1 MAEVKIFQLLNIQR
15 RYLRSTQLERDF
27 RDPTALQGYVVTK
40 QARQSLDRI
49 AEGLDAKSGQRAW
62 RITGDY
68 GSGKSSFAL
77 LLAHLFAGRDSNL
90 PPQIRRSL
98 DLTNLRRN
106 AVSYLPILVTG
117 SREALSFAVA
127 RALSTALHEQFDG
140 RSKLKVSERLTS
152 AIERGPGAVTDQ
164 STIEFILEANS
175 ELIAKGKTKGLFI
188 IFDELGKFLEFA
200 ALHPDRQDVFFLQQL
215 AELSTRSG
223 REPIFTLGLLH
234 QGFNAYADMLSQS
247 AQKEWEK
254 VAGRFEEILFDQ
266 PLDQVT
272 QLIGS
277 ALNTS
282 DRLQPRGIDSKA
294 RQAMRS
300 VAGFG
305 WFGAAPATTSLIEAA
320 PGLYPLHP
328 TLVPVLVKL
337 FSRFGQNE
345 RSLFSFLL
353 SSEPF
358 GLQSFAQ
365 GRAGPDNFYLIHHLY
380 DYAASNFGHR
390 LSVQSY
396 RSHWNHI
403 ESLIRSFPGQP
414 GDIEI
419 AVLKTV
425 GLLNLINS
433 PELIPT
439 DETITLALGRQ
450 GDEPDKSVQS
460 AIRRLQKERHVLFWR
475 GRAGGYCL
483 WSHTS
488 VNLEAAYESAGRAL
502 GHSHRVAA
510 HITEQLDARPLVARR
525 HYIQTGNLRHF
536 QVEYCGI
543 VQLESVASAAKE
555 NADGRIII
563 PLCETPEEQ
572 ELATMFARNFVDH
585 PGTLIGITEPLASLS
600 GLLLEVQRWA
610 WVQTN
615 TPELKDDRYAA
626 EEVARQLSS
635 ARQTLEKQVQHYA
648 GLKQSGS
655 SAMSLQW
662 YHQGKLQKIS
672 SATALLS
679 YLSELS
685 DDLYDHAP
693 IVHNELINRRNL
705 SSAAASARMRLIE
718 RMFNFSAHELLGMD
732 SAKKPPEMSIYL
744 SLLQGA
750 NLHVQRNGVWTL
762 QEPPEG
768 DDPCHLLPGLT
779 CLKELLES
787 RSDSRVPVT
796 EVLAALRRPPYG
808 IRDGIIPILLVLT
821 LLNHEH
827 EIALYENGTF
837 LSAVAKEEILR
848 LTKAPDTFDLQ
859 FCRVQG
865 VRRTLF
871 DKLTTVLELNVRSKK
886 TEILDI
892 VRPLCVFVAQLPEYA
907 RNTARLS
914 LPARAARDNILA
926 AREPGTLLF
935 KQLPEALD
943 LQPFGTEQS
952 SKMNQERVQEFVV
965 CLKSALDELKTT
977 YPNLMARIREK
988 VLAAFDAPK
997 SGAALQAFREDLS
1010 RRCQD
1015 LVVNIT
1021 DMDLK
1026 AFCLRLLD
1034 SRFAEVDWLESVGS
1048 YVATT
1053 PPSRWKDDD
1062 ETVFTEKLE
1071 ALVKKFR
1078 RVESVHFSGNK
1089 PASSATAFRV
1099 ALTARNGQEQERVV
1113 HLTAQE
1119 DQEAKNIEQK
1129 ISQLL
1134 AQNDRVS
1141 ITAMSRVIWRL
1152 LENHHEQ
1159 NGN

>member
-1 MAEVKIFQLLNIQR
+1 MHQ
-15 RYLRSTQLERDF
+15 
-27 RDPTALQGYVVTK
+27 
-40 QARQSLDRI
+40 
-49 AEGLDAKSGQRAW
+49 
-62 RITGDY
+62 
-68 GSGKSSFAL
+68 
-77 LLAHLFAGRDSNL
+77 
-90 PPQIRRSL
+90 
-98 DLTNLRRN
+98 
-106 AVSYLPILVTG
+106 
-117 SREALSFAVA
+117 
-127 RALSTALHEQFDG
+127 QFDG
-140 RSKLKVSERLTS
+140 RSRLKVSGRLT
-152 AIERGPGAVTDQ
+152 AALAKGGVVTDQ
-164 STIEFILEANS
+164 TTLQFILEANS
-175 ELIAKGKTKGLFI
+175 ELIARGKAKGLFI
-188 IFDELGKFLEFA
+188 ILDELGKFLEFA

-223 REPIFTLGLLH
+223 REPIFMLGLLH

-272 QLIGS
+272 QLIGA

-282 DRLQPRGIDSKA
+282 DRLQPTGIDTKSQ
-294 RQAMRS
+294 QAMRTA
-300 VAGFG
+300 VALG
-305 WFGAAPATTSLIEAA
+305 WFGAAPARSSLVDTA
-320 PGLYPLHP
+320 PSLYPLHP
-328 TLVPVLVKL
+328 TLIPVLVKL

-358 GLQSFAQ
+358 GLQSFAH
-365 GRAGPDNFYLIHHLY
+365 GKAGPDNFYLIHHLY

-403 ESLIRSFPGQP
+403 ESLIRSFPSQN
-414 GDIEI
+414 DVEI

-439 DETITLALGRQ
+439 DETLALALGRC
-450 GDEPDKSVQS
+450 GDESDKTVQS
-460 AIRRLQKERHVLFWR
+460 AIHRLQKERHVLFWR

-488 VNLEAAYESAGRAL
+488 VNLEAAYESAVRTL
-502 GHSHRVAA
+502 GHSHRVTA
-510 HITEQLDARPLVARR
+510 HITEQLDARPIVARR
-525 HYIQTGNLRHF
+525 HYIETGNLRYF
-536 QVEYCGI
+536 QVVYCG
-543 VQLESVASAAKE
+543 VDRLQSVADAAKE
-555 NADGRIII
+555 KADGRIII
-563 PLCETPEEQ
+563 PLCETSEEQ
-572 ELATMFARNFVDH
+572 KLAIEFAQNFTDY
-585 PGTLIGITEPLASLS
+585 PDTLIGITQPLASLS
-600 GLLLEVQRWA
+600 APLLEVQCWA

-635 ARQTLEKQVQHYA
+635 SRQTLEKKVQHYA
-648 GLKQSGS
+648 GLKQSSS

-662 YHQGKLQKIS
+662 YHQGKLQKIA
-672 SATALLS
+672 SATVLLS
-679 YLSELS
+679 YLSKLS
-685 DDLYDHAP
+685 DDLYTHAP
-693 IVHNELINRRNL
+693 IVRNELINRRNL

-718 RMFNFSAHELLGMD
+718 RMFNFSGQELLGMD
-732 SAKKPPEMSIYL
+732 KSKKPPEMSIYL
-744 SLLQGA
+744 SLFKEA
-750 NLHVQRNGVWTL
+750 NLHVQKDGVWTL

-768 DDPCHLLPGLT
+768 KDPCNLLPGLT
-779 CLKELLES
+779 CLRRLLEE
-787 RSDSRVPVT
+787 RSDSRVPMT
-796 EVLAALRRPPYG
+796 DVLAALRRPPYG

-837 LSAVAKEEILR
+837 LSSVAREEILR

-871 DKLTTVLELNVRSKK
+871 DKLNTVLDLNVRSKK
-886 TEILDI
+886 AEILDI

-935 KQLPEALD
+935 KQLPEALN
-943 LQPFGTEQS
+943 LKPFGTEQS
-952 SKMNQERVQEFVV
+952 SKLNQERVQEFVV
-965 CLKSALDELKTT
+965 CLKSALDELKTA
-977 YPNLMARIREK
+977 YPNLMTRIRDK
-988 VLAAFDAPK
+988 VLASFDAPK
-997 SGAALQAFREDLS
+997 SGSALQTFREELS
-1010 RRCQD
+1010 RKCQD

-1034 SRFAEVDWLESVGS
+1034 SRSADVDWLESVGS

-1053 PPSRWKDDD
+1053 PPSRWKDDE

-1078 RVESVHFSGNK
+1078 RVESVHFSSNK
-1089 PASSATAFRV
+1089 SANSATAFRV

-1113 HLTAQE
+1113 HLTDQE

-1134 AQNDRVS
+1134 TPDDRVS

-1152 LENHHEQ
+1152 LENPHEH
-1159 NGN
+1159 NAN

>member
-1 MAEVKIFQLLNIQR
+1 MAEVKISQLLNIQR

-27 RDPTALQGYVVTK
+27 RDPDTLQGYLVTT
-40 QARQSLDRI
+40 QARQSLERI
-49 AEGLDAKSGQRAW
+49 AEGSDAKSGQRAW

-77 LLAHLFAGRDSNL
+77 LLAHLFAGHASNL

-98 DLTNLRRN
+98 DLTRLRRN

-140 RSKLKVSERLTS
+140 RSRLKVSERL
-152 AIERGPGAVTDQ
+152 AAALEKGPGAVSDQ
-164 STIEFILEANS
+164 STLQFILEANS
-175 ELIAKGKTKGLFI
+175 ELIARGKTRGLFI
-188 IFDELGKFLEFA
+188 ILDELGKFLEFA

-282 DRLQPRGIDSKA
+282 DRLQPRGIDTRAK
-294 RQAMRS
+294 QAMRS
-300 VAGFG
+300 ATAFG
-305 WFGAAPATTSLIEAA
+305 WFGAAPATTSLVDAA
-320 PGLYPLHP
+320 SSLYPLHP

-358 GLQSFAQ
+358 GLQSFAH
-365 GRAGPDNFYLIHHLY
+365 GKAGPDNFYLIHHLY

-403 ESLIRSFPGQP
+403 ESLIRSFPSQNE
-414 GDIEI
+414 IEI

-439 DETITLALGRQ
+439 DETIALALGRH
-450 GDEPDKSVQS
+450 GDGTDKSVQS
-460 AIRRLQKERHVLFWR
+460 AISRLQKERHVLFWR

-536 QVEYCGI
+536 TVEYCGLT
-543 VQLESVASAAKE
+543 QLESFASAPQK
-555 NADGRIII
+555 NADGRIVI
-563 PLCETPEEQ
+563 PLCETPEEK
-572 ELATMFARNFVDH
+572 EAAVAFARRFVEH
-585 PGTLIGITEPLASLS
+585 PDTLIGITEPLASLS

-635 ARQTLEKQVQHYA
+635 SRQTLEKQVQHYA

-662 YHQGKLQKIS
+662 YHQGKLQKIP

-679 YLSELS
+679 HLSELC
-685 DDLYDHAP
+685 DDLYVHAP
-693 IVHNELINRRNL
+693 KVHNELINRRSL

-718 RMFNFSAHELLGMD
+718 RMFNFSDQELLGMD

-744 SLLQGA
+744 SLLKEA
-750 NLHVQRNGVWTL
+750 NLHVEKDGVWTL
-762 QEPPEG
+762 QEPPV
-768 DDPCHLLPGLT
+768 DRDPCNLLPGLT
-779 CLKELLES
+779 CLRELLES
-787 RSDSRVPVT
+787 RSDSRVPMT
-796 EVLAALRRPPYG
+796 DVLAALRRPPYG
-808 IRDGIIPILLVLT
+808 IRDGVIPILLVLT
-821 LLNHEH
+821 LLNHDH

-837 LSAVAKEEILR
+837 LCTIAKEEILR
-848 LTKAPDTFDLQ
+848 LTKAPETFDLQ

-871 DKLTTVLELNVRSKK
+871 DKLTTVLDVNVRFKK
-886 TEILDI
+886 VEILDI

-907 RNTARLS
+907 RYTARLS
-914 LPARAARDNILA
+914 PPARAARDNILA

-935 KQLPEALD
+935 KQLPEALE
-943 LQPFGTEQS
+943 LPPFGTEQS
-952 SKMNQERVQEFVV
+952 SSINQARVQAFVV
-965 CLKSALDELKTT
+965 CLKAALDELKTA
-977 YPNLMARIREK
+977 YPNLMARIRDK

-1010 RRCQD
+1010 RKCQD

-1026 AFCLRLLD
+1026 AFCLRLMD
-1034 SRFAEVDWLESVGS
+1034 GRFAETDWLESVGS

-1062 ETVFTEKLE
+1062 EAVFTEKLE

-1078 RVESVHFSGNK
+1078 RVESVHFSGSK
-1089 PASSATAFRV
+1089 PVSSADAFRV

-1119 DQEAKNIEQK
+1119 DQEARNIEQK
-1129 ISQLL
+1129 ISLLL

-1152 LENHHEQ
+1152 LENHHEH
-1159 NGN
+1159 NAN

>member
-1 MAEVKIFQLLNIQR
+1 MAEVKISQLLNIQR

-27 RDPTALQGYVVTK
+27 RDPNALQGYVVTT

-49 AEGLDAKSGQRAW
+49 AEGLDTKSGQRAW

-77 LLAHLFAGRDSNL
+77 LLALLFAGHDSNL
-90 PPQIRRSL
+90 PPQIRKSL
-98 DLTNLRRN
+98 DLSKLRRN
-106 AVSYLPILVTG
+106 EVNYLPVLVTG
-117 SREALSFAVA
+117 SREPLSLAVA
-127 RALSTALHEQFDG
+127 RALSTALHQQFDG
-140 RSKLKVSERLTS
+140 RSRLKVSERLT
-152 AIERGPGAVTDQ
+152 AALAKGGAVTDQ
-164 STIEFILEANS
+164 TTLEFISEANS

-188 IFDELGKFLEFA
+188 ILDELGKFLEFA

-266 PLDQVT
+266 PLGQVT

-282 DRLQPRGIDSKA
+282 DRLQPRGIDTKA
-294 RQAMRS
+294 RQAMRT
-300 VAGFG
+300 AADFG
-305 WFGAAPATTSLIEAA
+305 WFGAAPATSSLVDTA
-320 PGLYPLHP
+320 PSLYPLHP

-358 GLQSFAQ
+358 GLQSFAH
-365 GRAGPDNFYLIHHLY
+365 GKAGPDNFYLIHHLY

-403 ESLIRSFPGQP
+403 ESLIRSFPSQN
-414 GDIEI
+414 DIEL

-439 DETITLALGRQ
+439 DETIVLALGRH
-450 GDEPDKSVQS
+450 GDESDKSVQS

-488 VNLEAAYESAGRAL
+488 VNLEATYEAAGRAL
-502 GHSHRVAA
+502 GHAHRVAA

-536 QVEYCGI
+536 TVVYCGYD
-543 VQLESVASAAKE
+543 QLVSAASAPKE

-572 ELATMFARNFVDH
+572 EEATKIARNIVDH
-585 PGTLIGITEPLASLS
+585 RDTLIGITEPLASLS
-600 GLLLEVQRWA
+600 GLLLEVHRWA

-626 EEVARQLSS
+626 EEVARQLTS

-662 YHQGKLQKIS
+662 YHQGKLQKIA

-685 DDLYDHAP
+685 DVLYVDAP
-693 IVHNELINRRNL
+693 KVHNELINRRNL

-718 RMFNFSAHELLGMD
+718 RMFNYSDQELLGMD
-732 SAKKPPEMSIYL
+732 KAKKPPEMSIYL

-768 DDPCHLLPGLT
+768 DDPCHLLP
-779 CLKELLES
+779 CLNKIREILES
-787 RSDSRVPVT
+787 KPDERVAVSSLFA
-796 EVLAALRRPPYG
+796 ELRRSPYG
-808 IRDGIIPILLVLT
+808 MRDGILPLLLVLV
-821 LLNHEH
+821 LLEHQH

-837 LSAVAKEEILR
+837 LSSVAKEEILR
-848 LTKAPDTFDLQ
+848 LTKLPLTFELQ
-859 FCRVQG
+859 LCRVHG
-865 VRRTLF
+865 VRRELF
-871 DKLTTVLELNVRSKK
+871 DKLSEMLGVGTGSLRNTD
-886 TEILDI
+886 ILAVI
-892 VRPLCVFVAQLPEYA
+892 RPLCIFVAKLPDYT
-907 RNTARLS
+907 RNTQRLGVG
-914 LPARAARDNILA
+914 ARAVRDALLA
-926 AREPGTLLF
+926 AREPATLLF
-935 KQLPEALD
+935 RTLPVALG
-943 LQPFGTEQS
+943 LAPFSPGE
-952 SKMNQERVQEFVV
+952 MERRGNLRVQEYIAS
-965 CLKSALDELKTT
+965 LRAALDELK
-977 YPNLMARIREK
+977 MAIPQLRDRLRGHIA
-988 VLAAFDAPK
+988 AAFAVQKDPARFQVFRN
-997 SGAALQAFREDLS
+997 ALAERSQNMVVQELS
-1010 RRCQD
+1010 
-1015 LVVNIT
+1015 

-1026 AFCLRLLD
+1026 AFCLRLMDNALP
-1034 SRFAEVDWLESVGS
+1034 EGEWIESVGS
-1048 YVATT
+1048 LVAAT
-1053 PPSRWKDDD
+1053 PPSRWKDSD
-1062 ETVFTEKLE
+1062 EAVFVERLVP
-1071 ALVKKFR
+1071 LVKKFIR
-1078 RVESVHFSGNK
+1078 IESLCFDSTREKH
-1089 PASSATAFRV
+1089 ARATFRV
-1099 ALTARNGQEQERVV
+1099 DLTHTDGTDRNQVLHLQPEEVSTAEQLDKEISSLLKRHDTRISLSALSN
-1113 HLTAQE
+1113 
-1119 DQEAKNIEQK
+1119 N
-1129 ISQLL
+1129 
-1134 AQNDRVS
+1134 
-1141 ITAMSRVIWRL
+1141 IWRL
-1152 LENHHEQ
+1152 LGTTHDK
-1159 NGN
+1159 

>member
-1 MAEVKIFQLLNIQR
+1 MAEVKISQLLNIQR

-27 RDPTALQGYVVTK
+27 RDPNALQGYVVTT

-49 AEGLDAKSGQRAW
+49 AEGLDTKSGQRAW

-77 LLAHLFAGRDSNL
+77 LLALLFAGHDSNL
-90 PPQIRRSL
+90 PPQIRKTL
-98 DLTNLRRN
+98 DLSKLRSN
-106 AVSYLPILVTG
+106 EVNYLPVLVTG
-117 SREALSFAVA
+117 SREPLSLAVA
-127 RALSTALHEQFDG
+127 RALSTALHQQFDG
-140 RSKLKVSERLTS
+140 RSRLKVSERLT
-152 AIERGPGAVTDQ
+152 AALAKGGVVTDQ
-164 STIEFILEANS
+164 TTLEFILEANS

-188 IFDELGKFLEFA
+188 ILDELGKFLEFA

-272 QLIGS
+272 RLIGS

-282 DRLQPRGIDSKA
+282 DGLQPRGIDTKA
-294 RQAMRS
+294 RQAMRTAS
-300 VAGFG
+300 AFG
-305 WFGAAPATTSLIEAA
+305 WFGAAPATSSLVDTA
-320 PGLYPLHP
+320 PSLYPLHP

-358 GLQSFAQ
+358 GLQSFAH
-365 GRAGPDNFYLIHHLY
+365 GKAGPDNFYLIHHLY

-403 ESLIRSFPGQP
+403 ESLIRSFPSQN
-414 GDIEI
+414 DIEL

-439 DETITLALGRQ
+439 DETIVLALGRH
-450 GDEPDKSVQS
+450 GDESDKTVQS

-488 VNLEAAYESAGRAL
+488 VNLEAAYEAAGRAL
-502 GHSHRVAA
+502 GHAHRVAA

-536 QVEYCGI
+536 TVAYCGI
-543 VQLESVASAAKE
+543 VQLESAASAPKE

-572 ELATMFARNFVDH
+572 ELATKFARSFVGH
-585 PGTLIGITEPLASLS
+585 PDTLIGITEPLASLS

-626 EEVARQLSS
+626 EEVARQLAS

-662 YHQGKLQKIS
+662 YYQGKLQKIA

-685 DDLYDHAP
+685 DDLYVHAP

-718 RMFNFSAHELLGMD
+718 RMFNYSDKELLGMD

-768 DDPCHLLPGLT
+768 EDPSHLLPGLT
-779 CLKELLES
+779 RLKELLES
-787 RSDSRVPVT
+787 RSDTRVPVT
-796 EVLAALRRPPYG
+796 DVLAVLRRPPYG

-837 LSAVAKEEILR
+837 LSAIAKEEILR
-848 LTKAPDTFDLQ
+848 LTKAPDTFELQ

-871 DKLTTVLELNVRSKK
+871 DKLTAVLDLNVRSKK

-935 KQLPEALD
+935 KQLPESLS
-943 LQPFGTEQS
+943 LEPFGTEQS
-952 SKMNQERVQEFVV
+952 SKLNQDRVQEFVV

-977 YPNLMARIREK
+977 YPNLMARIRDK

-1010 RRCQD
+1010 RKCQD
-1015 LVVNIT
+1015 LMVNIT

-1026 AFCLRLLD
+1026 AFCLRLMD

-1053 PPSRWKDDD
+1053 PPSRWKDAD
-1062 ETVFTEKLE
+1062 EAVFTEKLE

-1089 PASSATAFRV
+1089 PTSSATAFRV

-1119 DQEAKNIEQK
+1119 DQEAKSIEQK

-1152 LENHHEQ
+1152 LENHHEH
-1159 NGN
+1159 NAN

>member
-1 MAEVKIFQLLNIQR
+1 MVEVKIAQLLNIQR

-27 RDPTALQGYVVTK
+27 RDPNALQGYVITT
-40 QARQSLDRI
+40 QARQSFERI
-49 AEGLDAKSGQRAW
+49 AEGSDARSGQRAW

-77 LLAHLFAGRDSNL
+77 LLAHLFAGHDSNL
-90 PPQIRRSL
+90 PPQITRSL
-98 DLTNLRRN
+98 DLSRLRRN
-106 AVSYLPILVTG
+106 AVSYLPVLVTG
-117 SREALSFAVA
+117 SREPLSIAVA
-127 RALSTALHEQFDG
+127 RALSTALHQQFDG
-140 RSKLKVSERLTS
+140 RSGLKVSGRLN
-152 AIERGPGAVTDQ
+152 AALAKGGVVTDQ
-164 STIEFILEANS
+164 ATLEFILEANS
-175 ELIAKGKTKGLFI
+175 ELIARGKIKGLFI
-188 IFDELGKFLEFA
+188 ILDELGKFLEFA

-272 QLIGS
+272 QLIAS

-282 DRLQPRGIDSKA
+282 DRLQPRGIDTKS
-294 RQAMRS
+294 RQAMRT
-300 VAGFG
+300 AAAYG
-305 WFGAAPATTSLIEAA
+305 WFGAAPATSSLVDTA
-320 PGLYPLHP
+320 PTLYPLHP

-358 GLQSFAQ
+358 GLQFFAH
-365 GRAGPDNFYLIHHLY
+365 GKAGPDNFYLIHNLY

-403 ESLIRSFPGQP
+403 ESLIRSFPSQN
-414 GDIEI
+414 DIEI

-439 DETITLALGRQ
+439 DETIALALGRH
-450 GDEPDKSVQS
+450 GDESDKTVQS

-475 GRAGGYCL
+475 GRAGGYSL

-488 VNLEAAYESAGRAL
+488 VNLEAAYEAGSRAL
-502 GHSHRVAA
+502 GHAHRVAS
-510 HITEQLDARPLVARR
+510 HINEQLDARPLVARR

-536 QVEYCGI
+536 NVEYCGI
-543 VQLESVASAAKE
+543 AQLGSVANAPKE
-555 NADGRIII
+555 SADGRIII

-572 ELATMFARNFVDH
+572 ELATKFAQIFLGH
-585 PGTLIGITEPLASLS
+585 PDTLIGITEPLASLS
-600 GLLLEVQRWA
+600 GPLLDVQRWA
-610 WVQTN
+610 WVQTH

-662 YHQGKLQKIS
+662 YYQGKLQEIA
-672 SATALLS
+672 SATALLT
-679 YLSELS
+679 YLSKLS
-685 DDLYDHAP
+685 DNLYDRAAR
-693 IVHNELINRRNL
+693 VHNELINRRNL

-718 RMFNFSAHELLGMD
+718 RMFNFSDKKLLGMD

-744 SLLQGA
+744 SLLQRA

-768 DDPCHLLPGLT
+768 DDPCHLLPGLNF
-779 CLKELLES
+779 LKQLLES
-787 RSDSRVPVT
+787 RSDTRVPVT
-796 EVLAALRRPPYG
+796 DVFAALRRPPYG

-837 LSAVAKEEILR
+837 LSAIAKEEILR
-848 LTKAPDTFDLQ
+848 LTKAPNTFELQ

-871 DKLTTVLELNVRSKK
+871 DKLTTVLDLNVRSKK
-886 TEILDI
+886 AEILDI

-907 RNTARLS
+907 RHTTRLS
-914 LPARAARDNILA
+914 PHARAARDNILA

-952 SKMNQERVQEFVV
+952 SKLNQDRVQEFVV
-965 CLKSALDELKTT
+965 SLKSALDELKTA
-977 YPNLMARIREK
+977 YPNLMTRIRDK
-988 VLAAFDAPK
+988 VLAGFDAPK
-997 SGAALQAFREDLS
+997 SGVALQTFREDLS
-1010 RRCQD
+1010 RKCQD

-1053 PPSRWKDDD
+1053 PPSRWKDAD
-1062 ETVFTEKLE
+1062 EAVFTEKLE
-1071 ALVKKFR
+1071 GLVRKFR

-1089 PASSATAFRV
+1089 PTSSATAFRV
-1099 ALTARNGQEQERVV
+1099 ALTDRNGQEQERVV

-1119 DQEAKNIEQK
+1119 DQEAKNIEQS
-1129 ISQLL
+1129 ISLL
-1134 AQNDRVS
+1134 LPQSDRVS
-1141 ITAMSRVIWRL
+1141 IIAMSRVIWSL
-1152 LENHHEQ
+1152 LEKPHEH
-1159 NGN
+1159 NVN

>member
-1 MAEVKIFQLLNIQR
+1 MDEVKISQLLNIQR

-27 RDPTALQGYVVTK
+27 RDPNALQGYVVTA

-49 AEGLDAKSGQRAW
+49 VEGLDSKSGQRAW

-77 LLAHLFAGRDSNL
+77 LLAHLFAGHDSNL
-90 PPQIRRSL
+90 PPQIRKSL
-98 DLTNLRRN
+98 DLSALRRN
-106 AVSYLPILVTG
+106 EVSYLPVLVTG
-117 SREALSFAVA
+117 SREPLSFAIS
-127 RALSTALHEQFDG
+127 RALNAALRERFHG
-140 RSKLKVSERLTS
+140 RPKLKVSERLAAS
-152 AIERGPGAVTDQ
+152 VEAGPGAATDQ
-164 STIEFILEANS
+164 STINYILEANS
-175 ELIAKGKTKGLFI
+175 ELIARGNAKGLFI
-188 IFDELGKFLEFA
+188 ILDELGKFLEFA
-200 ALHPDRQDVFFLQQL
+200 ALHPNRQDVFFLQQL

-266 PLDQVT
+266 PLEQVT

-277 ALNTS
+277 ALEVS
-282 DRLQPRGIDSKA
+282 DRLQPRGIVDRAKK
-294 RQAMRS
+294 AMRS
-300 VAGFG
+300 AAASG
-305 WFGAAPATTSLIEAA
+305 WFGAAPATTSLLDAA
-320 PGLYPLHP
+320 VGLYPLHP
-328 TLVPVLVKL
+328 TLIPVLVRL

-365 GRAGPDNFYLIHHLY
+365 GKAGPDNFYLIHHLY

-439 DETITLALGRQ
+439 DETLVLALG
-450 GDEPDKSVQS
+450 GHNEESANKIQS

-483 WSHTS
+483 WSHAS
-488 VNLEAAYESAGRAL
+488 VNLEAAYEAAGRAL

-536 QVEYCGI
+536 TVEYCGLI
-543 VQLESVASAAKE
+543 QLESVAKAPRG
-555 NADGRIII
+555 NADGRIVV
-563 PLCETPEEQ
+563 PLCETPEEK
-572 ELATMFARNFVDH
+572 EAAIALARQFIGH
-585 PGTLIGITEPLASLS
+585 PDILFGITEPLASLS

-635 ARQTLEKQVQHYA
+635 ARLTLEKQVQHYA
-648 GLKQSGS
+648 GLRQSGS

-662 YHQGKLQKIS
+662 IHRGTSQKIT
-672 SATALLS
+672 SATGLLC
-679 YLSELS
+679 YLSELC
-685 DDLYDHAP
+685 DYLYVYAP
-693 IVHNELINRRNL
+693 TVHNELINRRNL
-705 SSAAASARMRLIE
+705 SSAVASARMRLIE
-718 RMFNFSAHELLGMD
+718 RMFNSAGQELLGMD
-732 SAKKPPEMSIYL
+732 KAKKPPEMSIYL
-744 SLLQGA
+744 SLLKEA
-750 NLHVQRNGVWTL
+750 NLHAHKDGVWRLQVPPKGQDPCNFSPALNCLRDTL
-762 QEPPEG
+762 Q
-768 DDPCHLLPGLT
+768 
-779 CLKELLES
+779 S
-787 RSDSRVPVT
+787 RPDSRVPMT
-796 EVLAALRRPPYG
+796 EILAILRRPPYG
-808 IRDGIIPILLVLT
+808 IRDGVIPILIVLT
-821 LLNHEH
+821 LLTYEH

-837 LSAVAKEEILR
+837 LSTIAKEEVLR
-848 LTKAPDTFDLQ
+848 LTKVPETFDLQ

-865 VRRTLF
+865 VRRILF
-871 DKLTTVLELNVRSKK
+871 DKLTNLFEVNSHTKRA
-886 TEILDI
+886 EILDI

-914 LPARAARDNILA
+914 LAARATRDNILA

-935 KQLPEALD
+935 RQLPEALGME
-943 LQPFGTEQS
+943 PFGTDQS
-952 SKMNQERVQEFVV
+952 SKINQERVQEFVV
-965 CLKSALDELKTT
+965 CLKAAMDELKTA
-977 YPNLMARIREK
+977 YPNLMARIRDRI
-988 VLAAFDAPK
+988 LGAFDAPR
-997 SGAALQAFREDLS
+997 SGVALHNFREDLS
-1010 RRCQD
+1010 RKCQD
-1015 LVVNIT
+1015 LVVNVT

-1034 SRFAEVDWLESVGS
+1034 SRFAETDWLESVGS

-1062 ETVFTEKLE
+1062 EAVFAEKLE
-1071 ALVKKFR
+1071 ALVRKFR
-1078 RVESVHFSGNK
+1078 RVESTHFTGN
-1089 PASSATAFRV
+1089 ASATSATAFRV
-1099 ALTARNGQEQERVV
+1099 ALTARNGLEQERVV

-1119 DQEAKNIEQK
+1119 DQEAKIFEHK
-1129 ISQLL
+1129 ISSFLGN
-1134 AQNDRVS
+1134 NDRVS

-1152 LENHHEQ
+1152 LENPHEHKA
-1159 NGN
+1159 N

>member
-1 MAEVKIFQLLNIQR
+1 MAELKISQLLNIQR

-27 RDPTALQGYVVTK
+27 RDPNALQGYVVTT

-49 AEGLDAKSGQRAW
+49 AEGLDTKSGQRAW

-77 LLAHLFAGRDSNL
+77 LLAHLFAGHDSNL

-98 DLTNLRRN
+98 DLTKLRKN
-106 AVSYLPILVTG
+106 AVNYLPVLVTG
-117 SREALSFAVA
+117 SREPLSLAVA
-127 RALSTALHEQFDG
+127 RALNTALLQQFDG
-140 RSKLKVSERLTS
+140 RSRLKVSERLT
-152 AIERGPGAVTDQ
+152 AALAKGGVVTDQ
-164 STIEFILEANS
+164 STMEFILQANS
-175 ELIAKGKTKGLFI
+175 ELIAKGKTRGLFI
-188 IFDELGKFLEFA
+188 ILDELGKFLEFA

-272 QLIGS
+272 RLIGS

-294 RQAMRS
+294 RQAMRT
-300 VAGFG
+300 AANFG
-305 WFGAAPATTSLIEAA
+305 WFGAAPAVTSLVDTA
-320 PGLYPLHP
+320 PSLYPLHP

-358 GLQSFAQ
+358 GLQSFAH
-365 GRAGPDNFYLIHHLY
+365 GKAGPDNFYLIHHLY

-403 ESLIRSFPGQP
+403 ESLVRSFPNQNGA
-414 GDIEI
+414 EI
-419 AVLKTV
+419 SVLKTV

-439 DETITLALGRQ
+439 DETIALALGRH
-450 GDEPDKSVQS
+450 GDESDKTVQS

-488 VNLEAAYESAGRAL
+488 VNLEAAYEAAGRAL
-502 GHSHRVAA
+502 GHTRRVAA
-510 HITEQLDARPLVARR
+510 HITEQLDVRPLVARR

-536 QVEYCGI
+536 NVAYCGLA
-543 VQLESVASAAKE
+543 QLESVANAPNE
-555 NADGRIII
+555 TADGRIII
-563 PLCETPEEQ
+563 PLCETRKEQ
-572 ELATMFARNFVDH
+572 DLATKFARSFLGH
-585 PGTLIGITEPLASLS
+585 PDTLIGITEPLASLS

-610 WVQTN
+610 WVQSN

-626 EEVARQLSS
+626 EEVARQLLSS
-635 ARQTLEKQVQHYA
+635 RQTLAKQVQHYA

-662 YHQGKLQKIS
+662 YHQGKPQNIA
-672 SATALLS
+672 SATDLLS
-679 YLSELS
+679 FLS
-685 DDLYDHAP
+685 DLCEDLYVYAP
-693 IVHNELINRRNL
+693 IVHNELINRRSL

-718 RMFNFSAHELLGMD
+718 RMFNHADKGLLGMD

-750 NLHVQRNGVWTL
+750 NLHVQRNGVWAL

-768 DDPCHLLPGLT
+768 DDPCRLLPGLAR
-779 CLKELLES
+779 LKELLES
-787 RSDSRVPVT
+787 RSDTRVPMT
-796 EVLAALRRPPYG
+796 DVLQALRRPPYG

-821 LLNHEH
+821 LINHEH

-837 LSAVAKEEILR
+837 LSSVAKEEILR

-865 VRRTLF
+865 IRRTLF
-871 DKLTTVLELNVRSKK
+871 DKLTTVLDLNVRSKK
-886 TEILDI
+886 AEILDI

-914 LPARAARDNILA
+914 LPARATRDSILG

-935 KQLPEALD
+935 KQLPESLG
-943 LQPFGTEQS
+943 LEPFGTDLS
-952 SKMNQERVQEFVV
+952 TKLNQDRVQDFVV
-965 CLKSALDELKTT
+965 CLKSALDELKTA
-977 YPNLMARIREK
+977 YPQLMARVREK
-988 VLAAFDAPK
+988 LLAAFDAPR
-997 SGAALQAFREDLS
+997 SGAALQRFRQDLS
-1010 RRCQD
+1010 TRCQD
-1015 LVVNIT
+1015 LVVNIS

-1078 RVESVHFSGNK
+1078 RVESVHFSGNN
-1089 PASSATAFRV
+1089 PDSSATALRV

-1113 HLTAQE
+1113 HLTDQE
-1119 DQEAKNIEQK
+1119 DQDARNIEQK

-1134 AQNDRVS
+1134 TQNDRVS

-1152 LENHHEQ
+1152 LENNHEHTV
-1159 NGN
+1159 N

>member
-1 MAEVKIFQLLNIQR
+1 MAEVKISQLLNIQR

-27 RDPTALQGYVVTK
+27 RDPTALQGYVVTN
-40 QARQSLDRI
+40 QAKQSLNRI

-77 LLAHLFAGRDSNL
+77 LLAHLFAGHDSNL
-90 PPQIRRSL
+90 PPQIRKSL
-98 DLTNLRRN
+98 DLNNLRKN
-106 AVSYLPILVTG
+106 AVSYLPILVAG
-117 SREALSFAVA
+117 SREPISFAVA
-127 RALSTALHEQFDG
+127 RALNKALHEEADG
-140 RSKLKVSERLTS
+140 RSKLKVGERL
-152 AIERGPGAVTDQ
+152 AVAVNMGLGAVTDEL
-164 STIEFILEANS
+164 TLDFILEANS
-175 ELIAKGKTKGLFI
+175 ELIAKGRSKGLFI
-188 IFDELGKFLEFA
+188 ILDELGKFLEFA

-277 ALNTS
+277 ALNTCG
-282 DRLQPRGIDSKA
+282 RFLPHGIESSA
-294 RQAMRS
+294 RQAMR
-300 VAGFG
+300 ALAALG
-305 WFGAAPATTSLIEAA
+305 WFGAAAVATSLIDAA

-365 GRAGPDNFYLIHHLY
+365 GKAGPDNFYRIHHLY

-403 ESLIRSFPGQP
+403 ESLIRSFPSQNEM
-414 GDIEI
+414 EI
-419 AVLKTV
+419 AVLKTI

-439 DETITLALGRQ
+439 DETLTLALGRH
-450 GDEPDKSVQS
+450 GDNSVQS

-488 VNLEAAYESAGRAL
+488 VNLEAAYEAAGRAL
-502 GHSHRVAA
+502 GHAHRVAA

-536 QVEYCGI
+536 NVAYCGI
-543 VQLESVASAAKE
+543 AQLESVASAPEE

-563 PLCETPEEQ
+563 PLCETREEQ
-572 ELATMFARNFVDH
+572 ELATKFARNFVGH
-585 PGTLIGITEPLASLS
+585 PDTLIGITEPLASLS

-610 WVQTN
+610 WVQNN

-635 ARQTLEKQVQHYA
+635 SRQTLERQVQHYA

-662 YHQGKLQKIS
+662 YHQGKLQKIA
-672 SATALLS
+672 SATVLLS

-685 DDLYDHAP
+685 DDLYAHAP

-705 SSAAASARMRLIE
+705 STAAASARMRLIE
-718 RMFNFSAHELLGMD
+718 RMFNFSDLELLGMD
-732 SAKKPPEMSIYL
+732 KAKKPPEMSIYL

-762 QEPPEG
+762 QEPHQGE
-768 DDPCHLLPGLT
+768 DPCHLQPGLT

-787 RSDSRVPVT
+787 RSDSRVPMND
-796 EVLAALRRPPYG
+796 VLAALRRPPYG

-821 LLNHEH
+821 LINHEH

-837 LSAVAKEEILR
+837 ISSVAMEEILR
-848 LTKAPDTFDLQ
+848 LTKAPDAFDLQ
-859 FCRVQG
+859 FCRIQG

-871 DKLTTVLELNVRSKK
+871 DKLTTVLDLNVRSKK
-886 TEILDI
+886 AEILDI

-907 RNTARLS
+907 RNTARLT

-943 LQPFGTEQS
+943 LQPFGSEQS
-952 SKMNQERVQEFVV
+952 SKIDQDRVQEFVV
-965 CLKSALDELKTT
+965 CLKSALDELKTA
-977 YPNLMARIREK
+977 YPNLMTRIRDK

-997 SGAALQAFREDLS
+997 SGAALQTFREELS
-1010 RRCQD
+1010 NKCQD

-1053 PPSRWKDDD
+1053 PPSRWKDHD
-1062 ETVFTEKLE
+1062 ETVFAEKLE

-1089 PASSATAFRV
+1089 PTSSASALRV
-1099 ALTARNGQEQERVV
+1099 ALTARSGQEQERVV

-1119 DQEAKNIEQK
+1119 DQEAKGIEEK
-1129 ISQLL
+1129 ISKVL

-1152 LENHHEQ
+1152 LEHNHEHTA
-1159 NGN
+1159 N

>member
-1 MAEVKIFQLLNIQR
+1 MAEVKISQLLNIQR

-27 RDPTALQGYVVTK
+27 RDPNALQGYVVTT

-49 AEGLDAKSGQRAW
+49 AEGLDTKSGQRAW

-77 LLAHLFAGRDSNL
+77 LLAHLFAGHDSNL

-98 DLTNLRRN
+98 DLSKLRKN
-106 AVSYLPILVTG
+106 AVNYLPVLVTG
-117 SREALSFAVA
+117 SREPLSLAVA
-127 RALSTALHEQFDG
+127 RALSTALHQQFDG
-140 RSKLKVSERLTS
+140 RSRLKVSERLT
-152 AIERGPGAVTDQ
+152 AALANGGVVTDQ
-164 STIEFILEANS
+164 STMEFLLEANS

-188 IFDELGKFLEFA
+188 ILDELGKFLEFA

-223 REPIFTLGLLH
+223 RDPIFTLGLLH

-282 DRLQPRGIDSKA
+282 DRLQPRGIDTKS
-294 RQAMRS
+294 RHAMRT
-300 VAGFG
+300 AAAFG
-305 WFGAAPATTSLIEAA
+305 WFGAAPATSSLVDTASS
-320 PGLYPLHP
+320 LYPLHP

-358 GLQSFAQ
+358 GLQSFAH
-365 GRAGPDNFYLIHHLY
+365 GKAGPDNFYLIHHLY

-403 ESLIRSFPGQP
+403 ESLIRSFPSQN
-414 GDIEI
+414 DIEI

-439 DETITLALGRQ
+439 DETITLALGRH
-450 GDEPDKSVQS
+450 GEESDKTVQS

-488 VNLEAAYESAGRAL
+488 VNLEAAYEAAGRAL
-502 GHSHRVAA
+502 GHAHRVAA

-536 QVEYCGI
+536 NVAYCGI
-543 VQLESVASAAKE
+543 AQLESVASAPKE

-572 ELATMFARNFVDH
+572 ELATKFARNFVGH
-585 PGTLIGITEPLASLS
+585 PDTLIGITEPLASLS

-635 ARQTLEKQVQHYA
+635 SRQTLEKQVQHYA

-662 YHQGKLQKIS
+662 YYQGELKKIA

-685 DDLYDHAP
+685 DELYERAP
-693 IVHNELINRRNL
+693 LVHNELINRRNL

-718 RMFNFSAHELLGMD
+718 RMFNFSDQELLGMD
-732 SAKKPPEMSIYL
+732 KAKKPPEMSIYL

-768 DDPCHLLPGLT
+768 EDPCHLLPGLA
-779 CLKELLES
+779 CLKKLLES

-796 EVLAALRRPPYG
+796 DVLAALRRPPYG

-837 LSAVAKEEILR
+837 LSAIAKEEILR

-871 DKLTTVLELNVRSKK
+871 DKLTTVLDLNVRSKK

-907 RNTARLS
+907 RNTARLT

-952 SKMNQERVQEFVV
+952 SKINQDRVQEFVV

-997 SGAALQAFREDLS
+997 SGVALQTFREDLS
-1010 RRCQD
+1010 QRCQD

-1026 AFCLRLLD
+1026 AFCLRLID

-1053 PPSRWKDDD
+1053 
-1062 ETVFTEKLE
+1062 
-1071 ALVKKFR
+1071 VKK
-1078 RVESVHFSGNK
+1078 SVDGDQHD
-1089 PASSATAFRV
+1089 
-1099 ALTARNGQEQERVV
+1099 ALSCWHGTK
-1113 HLTAQE
+1113 
-1119 DQEAKNIEQK
+1119 AKN
-1129 ISQLL
+1129 
-1134 AQNDRVS
+1134 R
-1141 ITAMSRVIWRL
+1141 
-1152 LENHHEQ
+1152 
-1159 NGN
+1159 